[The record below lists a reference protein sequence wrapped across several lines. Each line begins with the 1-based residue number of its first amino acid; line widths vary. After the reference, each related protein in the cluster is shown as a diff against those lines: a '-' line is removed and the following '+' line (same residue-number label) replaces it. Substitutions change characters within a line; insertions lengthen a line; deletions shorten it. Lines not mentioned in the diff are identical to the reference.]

1 VQILTPVLG
10 QGHEAPPETRL
21 TPGYYVRSNG
31 LDPFIAHLL
40 ADCRTVTDIKGAMVQ
55 ALTALLAG
63 AAPEGGDIEDG
74 ADVDDLVVVQPGA
87 RVEAGARVSGPV
99 LVCSGTVIARG
110 AWVRDHSIVGPGCR
124 IGAGAEI
131 TRSLLAGHDFMVHSS
146 FVGDSVLGQHVN
158 VGAFCSTTGLLCT
171 SGPVT
176 EPATR
181 EITINLDGHRI
192 GTGQTKFGAV
202 VGDAVALPAATV
214 LAPGTLIG
222 PGTVLYPRTQIGGV
236 LPAGSVVR

>member
-1 VQILTPVLG
+1 MDS
-10 QGHEAPPETRL
+10 RL
-21 TPGYYVRSNG
+21 TPGYYVRPDG
-31 LDPFIAHLL
+31 LDPFIARLL
-40 ADCRTVTDIKGAMVQ
+40 AGCRTVADIKGAMAQ
-55 ALTALLAG
+55 ALTALPAG
-63 AAPEGGDIEDG
+63 AAQTGGVIEDG
-74 ADVDDLVVVQPGA
+74 ADIDGLVVVQPGA
-87 RVEAGARVSGPV
+87 RIEAGARVSGPV
-99 LVCSGTVIARG
+99 LVCSDTVIARG

-131 TRSLLAGHDFMVHSS
+131 TRSLLAGHDVMVHAS
-146 FVGDSVLGQHVN
+146 FVGDSVLAERVN

-181 EITINLDGHRI
+181 EITISLDGRRI

-202 VGDAVALPAATV
+202 VGDGVSLPAATV